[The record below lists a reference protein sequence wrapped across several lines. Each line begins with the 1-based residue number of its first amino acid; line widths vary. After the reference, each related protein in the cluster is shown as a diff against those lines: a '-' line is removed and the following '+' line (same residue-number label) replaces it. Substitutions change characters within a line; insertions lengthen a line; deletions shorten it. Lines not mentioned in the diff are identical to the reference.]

1 MGIITA
7 NELKKHGISI
17 IDSNQHEETIIT
29 VRGQQKYVVVDM
41 ETYNYLR
48 ECELETAFHEVKDDI
63 KNGKYYQES
72 VEAHIKRIENA

>member
-17 IDSNQHEETIIT
+17 IDSDQYEETIIT

-41 ETYNYLR
+41 ETYNHLR
-48 ECELETAFHEVKDDI
+48 ECELETAFYEVKDDI
-63 KNGKYYQES
+63 KNGKYHEES